1 MEVNG
6 KNLNI
11 QGGSPEDPGSLPEEA
26 VQKEIEA
33 LAREAAARGIIE
45 AARIEAGEA
54 LMKILEETPVKEKR
68 SRETEDKEKAD
79 SAELSNESLAYN
91 RRLRRKRTGR
101 GSWSA
106 FSQICGNFSRSGSPS
121 RDLAWSRSFPS

>member
-54 LMKILEETPVKEKR
+54 LMKILEETPVKEKGAGR
-68 SRETEDKEKAD
+68 QRIRRRPIRQNCPMKAWPTT
-79 SAELSNESLAYN
+79 A
-91 RRLRRKRTGR
+91 G
-101 GSWSA
+101 
-106 FSQICGNFSRSGSPS
+106 
-121 RDLAWSRSFPS
+121 